1 MIAPDKLRSW
11 QTALPFWLSFLLV
24 PLLVVSALFGGWLIL
39 LPPLATWY
47 LFAALDGVFGLNTEN
62 ADPMTPD

>member
-1 MIAPDKLRSW
+1 MIAPDKLHSW

-24 PLLVVSALFGGWLIL
+24 PLLAISALFGGWLIL

-47 LFAALDGVFGLNTEN
+47 LFAA
-62 ADPMTPD
+62 